1 MLSPI
6 SLTVPSRN
14 IRTPWQIR
22 WQPELIGTLVFLI
35 HEDQVLLIEKLTGHG
50 QGKIN
55 GPGGKWE
62 VNETLLECARR
73 ETLEETGL
81 VVDNLTCEA
90 ELRFVERAGPQWLGY
105 VFVAKAFSGE
115 LTQTREAKPFWCD
128 LGNIPYQSM
137 WADDAIWLPRVLEQ
151 VQVVGSRPKPF
162 VHDFLFNGGELLA
175 HEPVS
180 QTKLSFS
187 VTQPRA
193 AQFMRQS

>member
-1 MLSPI
+1 MMTPI
-6 SLTVPSRN
+6 AQSALPRI
-14 IRTPWQIR
+14 IRTSWQTR

-35 HEDQVLLIEKLTGHG
+35 HQGKVLLIKKLTGHG

-62 VNETLLECARR
+62 INESLLECARR

-81 VVDNLTCEA
+81 AVDNLTCEA
-90 ELRFVERAGPQWLGY
+90 ELRFVEQAGPQWLGY

-128 LGNIPYQSM
+128 LGNIPYQLM
-137 WADDAIWLPRVLEQ
+137 WADDAIWLPKVLKQ
-151 VQVVGSRPKPF
+151 AQQSSSRPQPF
-162 VHDFLFNGGELLA
+162 VHNFLFNDGELLA

-180 QTKLSFS
+180 QTELSFS

-193 AQFMRQS
+193 AQSKSQS